1 MKRMKNK
8 LMALVGAASMAA
20 GIMGSGLTAFADTQ
34 GMTVTANVTST
45 YSVQIPAALTLTAEG
60 AGSNTFSGTYT
71 VGARGYILNSQY
83 VEISPADEFNMVADH
98 VAGEGMATVTQEVT
112 RWTNSVAGLGD
123 EYMVIGG
130 DTVTTTEG
138 SVSVV
143 LKAPDSYTGTLT
155 FAYGLRD
162 LP

>member
-1 MKRMKNK
+1 MKGMKNK
-8 LMALVGAASMAA
+8 IMALVGAASMAA
-20 GIMGSGLTAFADTQ
+20 GIMGSGMTVSAETQ

-45 YSVQIPAALTLTAEG
+45 YSVQIPAALELTAEG

-71 VGARGYILNSQY
+71 VGAKGYILNSQY
-83 VEISPADEFNMVADH
+83 VEISPADSFSMTADNG
-98 VAGEGMATVTQEVT
+98 AGEGMAEVTQDVT
-112 RWTNSVAGLGD
+112 RWTNSVAGLGG

-130 DTVTTTEG
+130 DTVTTAEG

-155 FAYGLRD
+155 FSYGLKD